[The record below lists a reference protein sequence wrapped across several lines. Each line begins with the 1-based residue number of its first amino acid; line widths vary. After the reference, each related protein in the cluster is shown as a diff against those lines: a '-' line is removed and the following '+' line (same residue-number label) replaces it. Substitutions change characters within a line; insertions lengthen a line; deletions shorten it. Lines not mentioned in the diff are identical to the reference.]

1 MWHAT
6 AMTNFKF
13 RYIFVFCYCYFVI
26 LREERFEFEIELRIA
41 VFEMTAALNIFQPFN
56 PTSWT
61 NLGNIGERSIMGV
74 ILIQLGF
81 KCTVSNL

>member
-1 MWHAT
+1 MWYAT

-13 RYIFVFCYCYFVI
+13 RYISVFCYCYFVI
-26 LREERFEFEIELRIA
+26 IAEERFEFEFELRVA
-41 VFEMTAALNIFQPFN
+41 VFEKSTAVNIFQPFN

-74 ILIQLGF
+74 ILIQLAF
-81 KCTVSNL
+81 KCTVCNL